1 MGSSMNNS
9 MNMIRFID
17 NQCKGMKN
25 DKFMQIFAIVFFT
38 YINSLIFRDVPREKK
53 HASFFSKTI

>member
-1 MGSSMNNS
+1 

-17 NQCKGMKN
+17 NQCKGMKK

-38 YINSLIFRDVPREKK
+38 YINSFIFRDVPREKK
-53 HASFFSKTI
+53 HASFFSKTIDF